1 MYCKSQ
7 GIKLN
12 YTVPKTPELNCLTE
26 RIDETIM
33 ERARSILSHAKLPKS
48 HWVHAILMIVYLIN
62 KYPSMPLKGDVPER
76 VWTGRNVFY
85 HHLRMLGCLAHMHV
99 AKDLNSKLDNKSKPC
114 MFLGYLEDEFGYMLW
129 NLLDKKVVRSRD
141 IVFME
146 DKTIEDCKQIK
157 TVSSSQS
164 AAVMESTLANPSTT
178 QLTDKQQLTDE
189 IKYEPTST
197 Q

>member
-99 AKDLNSKLDNKSKPC
+99 AKDLRSKLDRKSKPC
-114 MFLGYLEDEFGYMLW
+114 TLLGYSEDEFGYRLW
-129 NLLDKKVVRSRD
+129 NLLDMKVVQSRD

-146 DKTIEDCKQIK
+146 DKRIEDWKQIK
-157 TVSSSQS
+157 TVSIANRMLLWSQH
-164 AAVMESTLANPSTT
+164 
-178 QLTDKQQLTDE
+178 
-189 IKYEPTST
+189 
-197 Q
+197 

>member
-1 MYCKSQ
+1 MWQKIGGQ
-7 GIKLN
+7 I
-12 YTVPKTPELNCLTE
+12 
-26 RIDETIM
+26 
-33 ERARSILSHAKLPKS
+33 
-48 HWVHAILMIVYLIN
+48 
-62 KYPSMPLKGDVPER
+62 
-76 VWTGRNVFY
+76 WTTNPTTCIF
-85 HHLRMLGCLAHMHV
+85 
-99 AKDLNSKLDNKSKPC
+99 
-114 MFLGYLEDEFGYMLW
+114 FGYSEDEFGYRLW